1 MGGGVSG
8 IGLYRNPTNKSYRLV
23 GWSEAN
29 QELVMNCNISA
40 EMAIAKVSEVFI
52 QWTDGSGGAWGL
64 NFLDGST
71 AAETCDCLE
80 DAMEEVRDTQD
91 PEGATVSIDVSPAKV
106 DGFRKEKHESDTPAA
121 AAVSSSS
128 VEAEKAAMVKD
139 PAANAQ
145 GKDTKLEDA
154 AEQNKEGSERLQ
166 KEKEREREDEEKKI
180 SAQKVEQAK
189 QQAAEQ
195 PKAVAAPEEA
205 SNVAKLQEMEKQ
217 PQTQKSPGTDLN
229 PNPNPNAHPNP
240 NPVTASTSLKPTLE
254 SMKKGPNYV
263 VPTFEIGPAL
273 EKRLAEKKVRD
284 VRAASGGATF
294 PSLDLSAQLASMKEE
309 ILREMRSE
317 MQALKRDILQQSR

>member
-1 MGGGVSG
+1 VLGGGVSG

-166 KEKEREREDEEKKI
+166 KEKEKEREREEAEKKI
-180 SAQKVEQAK
+180 SAQKV
-189 QQAAEQ
+189 EQ

-205 SNVAKLQEMEKQ
+205 SNEAKLQEMEKEK
-217 PQTQKSPGTDLN
+217 QKQNLPGTN
-229 PNPNPNAHPNP
+229 STSNANAHPNP
-240 NPVTASTSLKPTLE
+240 SPVTASTSLKPTLE

-284 VRAASGGATF
+284 VRAASGGTSF